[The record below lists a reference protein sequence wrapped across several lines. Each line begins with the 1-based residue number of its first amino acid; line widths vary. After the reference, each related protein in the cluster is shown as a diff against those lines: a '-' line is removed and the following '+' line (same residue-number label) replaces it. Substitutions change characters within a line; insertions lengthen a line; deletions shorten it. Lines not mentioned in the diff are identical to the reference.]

1 MAGESVNVAFKGI
14 NDEFKFNRN
23 SYADSEFNKSISEF
37 KPMPAIPNAVGKEEA
52 SLPDE
57 ETSAPE
63 DFSNAEN
70 ERLTKKET
78 EKSRKERIQ
87 EEQENLDNLNKYK
100 NQDTGRIDETST
112 STVDASSASGATST
126 TAAASTSS
134 SAVVATSTFAG
145 GLTIIA
151 AGAILGVV
159 SADALSKNPLIDSVS
174 IVCGADFLCYDFD
187 IKDDTN
193 SGYKVRIY
201 KGNEVIFETEITEM
215 GHQRKIVP
223 GLTPFCQYELRV
235 VSDEQLGEQ
244 AYLREKVN
252 TSWST
257 DPKML
262 INFEPEVDYENG
274 LYNLYYEVY
283 FSDYKKLYSN
293 PYVEFVTKSED
304 NILSTVTDD
313 TFSDD
318 GFMRGY
324 LTPPNN
330 TTIEAYGYCFNDQD
344 EIDVG
349 NYKYDVVYPSDLE
362 IKKSVSTYSFQ
373 ADSFSEEI
381 DYDNGY
387 VITLNTGFDNQYDP
401 KEKYRINVYNDN
413 NELITQTEYSDSSTQ
428 TVTLPFDIRNVSFE
442 LEVARLDGTNELLLD
457 TKTLDYHIDNP
468 VISGMEFFYSGSG
481 YGISCDVNE
490 ELFSNKRLKSSIII
504 EFKDGTTKN
513 VLVDEDLRETQFL
526 HEAMF
531 DDEDESITIDNVSNI
546 NFKIYDDTNVYGL
559 YNLGKVETDITLGEF
574 DVNTDG
580 SISLPYD
587 IDIKDSS
594 YTFDDV
600 FIQYKTGSYE
610 ILESSSLAG
619 DLVINEL
626 NDNILQGD
634 FEIKVVSRDGVRIR
648 YNALTN
654 KVNLNAQL
662 EIDSYVSYISSNL
675 ETNTKFTATID
686 GKKVNM
692 GVKLE
697 NIKKENVDGEET
709 LVYDFIYVPAQDS
722 YYAIPGLKYD
732 GYTQYKITSLGFD
745 GITDQEVKIEV
756 DPDIIA
762 AYAGASSPLHEYSF
776 GNTFN
781 EDAKNSYV
789 KTKNSDGT
797 VNYYFYLEL
806 NDTATAGSH
815 STKLKAHYKDS
826 NDIDRY
832 IYIDTIGN
840 GLYQLLDV
848 PEQDYDFSLN
858 LFFNNT
864 DGVTYYI
871 DKEIKFYEENSFDLS
886 ETSSENV
893 STDDTNTYVSF
904 ILDTTYVDRDKGV
917 TVTIGDNV
925 YEISFDTTGMA
936 LVEIE
941 NGYNVEINREEDTYS
956 YMVALKYNDTY
967 SRAIVTLTIPEV
979 LGLETLPKISY
990 QTKSLV
996 LEKFGSSEVKGEVPL
1011 YQEVTKGLLSY
1022 GGDFDPDKL
1031 DILTLD
1037 YNHGNEYGY
1046 YQTSSYILHSN
1057 DRRDRV
1063 DIVGY
1068 TSDGFEC
1075 YRKTIEIES
1084 TVYLD
1089 YLPEIGDINLVAIT
1103 YKLVG
1108 DQKLIYNTYDIG
1120 VLSLEKITSFN
1131 EETMVKEISS
1141 DGLSFNFDFDILETH
1156 QSEYWSYKAV
1166 SLVTYKDGTQ
1176 ETLEDVFTSSS
1187 ASKLTGSK
1195 TLTKEIDSIRL
1206 YVYRNYSQ
1214 DILVD
1219 VIDF

>member
-1 MAGESVNVAFKGI
+1 MAFKGI

-23 SYADSEFNKSISEF
+23 SNVDSEFNKSISEF

-57 ETSAPE
+57 EADAPE
-63 DFSNAEN
+63 DFANVEN
-70 ERLTKKET
+70 KRLTRKET
-78 EKSRKERIQ
+78 ERSRKERIK
-87 EEQENLDNLNKYK
+87 EEKENLDNLNKYK
-100 NQDTGRIDETST
+100 NQDAGRIEETSS
-112 STVDASSASGATST
+112 STVNASSASSATST

-174 IVCGADFLCYDFD
+174 IVCGSDFLCYDFD
-187 IKDDTN
+187 IKDDKN

-293 PYVEFVTKSED
+293 PYVEFVTKSDD

-442 LEVARLDGTNELLLD
+442 LEVSRLDGTNELLLD

-481 YGISCDVNE
+481 YGIACDVNE
-490 ELFSNKRLKSSIII
+490 ELFSNKRLMTSIII

-648 YNALTN
+648 YSALTN
-654 KVNLNAQL
+654 EVDLNAQL

-675 ETNTKFTATID
+675 ETHTKFTATID
-686 GKKVNM
+686 GQKVNM
-692 GVKLE
+692 GIKLE
-697 NIKKENVDGEET
+697 NVKKEFEDGEEK
-709 LVYDFIYVPAQDS
+709 LVYDFIYIPAQDS
-722 YYAIPGLKYD
+722 YYAIPGLSYD

-745 GITDQEVKIEV
+745 GITDQEIKIEV
-756 DPDIIA
+756 DPNIIDS
-762 AYAGASSPLHEYSF
+762 YAGEASTSLNEYSV
-776 GNTFN
+776 GNTFS
-781 EDAKNSYV
+781 EDSKNSYV

-806 NDTATAGSH
+806 NDTATTGSH

-826 NDIDRY
+826 NDEDRY

-848 PEQDYDFSLN
+848 PELDYDFSLN

-979 LGLETLPKISY
+979 LGLETLLKISY

-996 LEKFGSSEVKGEVPL
+996 LEKFGSSGIKGEVPL

-1037 YNHGNEYGY
+1037 YYHGNEYGY

-1057 DRRDRV
+1057 DRRDMV

-1075 YRKTIEIES
+1075 FRNTIEIDS
-1084 TVYLD
+1084 TFYLQ

-1103 YKLVG
+1103 YKLIG
-1108 DQKLIYNTYDIG
+1108 DQKLIYNTYDLG
-1120 VLSLEKITSFN
+1120 VLSLEKITSLN

-1141 DGLSFNFDFDILETH
+1141 DGLSFNFDFDILDSQ
-1156 QSEYWSYKAV
+1156 QSDYWSYKAV
-1166 SLVTYKDGTQ
+1166 ALVTYKDGTQ